1 MAKLK
6 EDLVL
11 IKVNRLLGDD
21 EKATDI
27 VDKDVLEQLEQLFT
41 ELAGPKSI
49 VEIEKLDSDK

>member
-21 EKATDI
+21 EKETDI

-49 VEIEKLDSDK
+49 VEIEKLDSAK

>member
-11 IKVNRLLGDD
+11 VKVSRLLTDD
-21 EKATDI
+21 EPASDLI
-27 VDKDVLEQLEQLFT
+27 GEIEIEQLLVLFN